1 MADFNEYSEKGSTL
15 MQQALKKLAEG
26 DIEAFENDRKEANR
40 YFDMFYKSVSSEEG
54 KINMMNEQMYGKT
67 RNFGM
72 IYNVFEQ
79 NIDAL
84 YQDENKK
91 KILKEAYKLIKN
103 NKLLNEQFKIY
114 DMFEKT
120 KDVENVKDFVNEAS
134 GLIRHYN
141 KEQIKENNEKLIKLI
156 RDNKLNEFVE
166 IPEETENLYE
176 AIEYV
181 ILNKKTLDNVND
193 FLKAQNVIIEH
204 IEKNKE
210 TVNESKNTLSFDG
223 FKEELDNQEEQ
234 IQENINEDEKR
245 LLDMFTNPKTNK
257 KFVFENYKSE
267 TLKKIK
273 GVIQNSEESDKE
285 AWNKVYESVS
295 SKNYSDKMTQNIINC
310 AEMLEICSTI
320 EE

>member
-26 DIEAFENDRKEANR
+26 DIEAFEKDRKEANR

-54 KINMMNEQMYGKT
+54 KVNMMNEQMYGKT

-120 KDVENVKDFVNEAS
+120 KDVENAKDFVNEAS

-193 FLKAQNVIIEH
+193 FLKAQNVIVEH

-210 TVNESKNTLSFDG
+210 TVNESKNMLSFDG
-223 FKEELDNQEEQ
+223 FKKELTNQEEQ

-245 LLDMFTNPKTNK
+245 FLDMFTNPKTNK

-273 GVIQNSEESDKE
+273 GVMQNSEESDKE

>member
-134 GLIRHYN
+134 SLIRHYN

-166 IPEETENLYE
+166 IPQETENLYE

>member
-120 KDVENVKDFVNEAS
+120 KDVENAKDFVNEAS
-134 GLIRHYN
+134 SLIRHYN

-193 FLKAQNVIIEH
+193 FLKAQNVIVEH

-295 SKNYSDKMTQNIINC
+295 SKTYSNKMTQNIINC

>member
-1 MADFNEYSEKGSTL
+1 
-15 MQQALKKLAEG
+15 
-26 DIEAFENDRKEANR
+26 
-40 YFDMFYKSVSSEEG
+40 
-54 KINMMNEQMYGKT
+54 
-67 RNFGM
+67 
-72 IYNVFEQ
+72 
-79 NIDAL
+79 
-84 YQDENKK
+84 
-91 KILKEAYKLIKN
+91 
-103 NKLLNEQFKIY
+103 
-114 DMFEKT
+114 MFEKT

-141 KEQIKENNEKLIKLI
+141 KKQIKENNEKLIKLI

-193 FLKAQNVIIEH
+193 FLKAQNVIVEH

-210 TVNESKNTLSFDG
+210 TVNENKNTLSFDG

-273 GVIQNSEESDKE
+273 GVMQNSEESDKE

-295 SKNYSDKMTQNIINC
+295 SKNYSDKMTQTIINC